1 MTAQA
6 AILQNPTP
14 CLSIRSRSVVNNI
27 AWISTLILLM
37 ILTIYLGM
45 TPGHLSFLHFFDD
58 MRIATE
64 HWLEKPGVRETRN
77 EKAHIRAAR
86 NRARKKRVLP
96 CDAHD
101 TPVTASDHEDYHS
114 QYDATEAVLT
124 LDRNDSEC
132 DDDLPYF
139 TDTNL
144 PSPRNSPSLQ
154 AIDEEYD
161 RSFDPDESILTMDN
175 NLSCACDSPSLQT
188 LEILVGQWRKEW
200 VSEEM
205 WNEAYD
211 EALRRALS
219 KGEHAVFVEQCAQH
233 ASEGR
238 SLLESIKD
246 VVHTH
251 CPCCRERLKYD
262 TILLYDLLVSVTSEV
277 KFSKSN

>member
-1 MTAQA
+1 M
-6 AILQNPTP
+6 ILQSRVEAADSHRA
-14 CLSIRSRSVVNNI
+14 LAHEARSVRN
-27 AWISTLILLM
+27 SKREGSHSSCSS
-37 ILTIYLGM
+37 Y
-45 TPGHLSFLHFFDD
+45 
-58 MRIATE
+58 
-64 HWLEKPGVRETRN
+64 VRY
-77 EKAHIRAAR
+77 IIDFR

-124 LDRNDSEC
+124 LDHNDSEC

-139 TDTNL
+139 ADTNL

-175 NLSCACDSPSLQT
+175 NLLCACDSPSLQM

-211 EALRRALS
+211 EALRRTLS

-277 KFSKSN
+277 KFFEVKLVVDTVCN

>member
-1 MTAQA
+1 MA
-6 AILQNPTP
+6 
-14 CLSIRSRSVVNNI
+14 RRGKSRSCSP
-27 AWISTLILLM
+27 ASKQ
-37 ILTIYLGM
+37 
-45 TPGHLSFLHFFDD
+45 
-58 MRIATE
+58 RIATE
-64 HWLEKPGVRETRN
+64 RWLAKPGVRETRN
-77 EKAHIRAAR
+77 EKARIRAAR

-124 LDRNDSEC
+124 LDRNNSEC
-132 DDDLPYF
+132 DATEAVPANDDLPYF
-139 TDTNL
+139 ADTNL

-161 RSFDPDESILTMDN
+161 RSFDPDESILTMDTD
-175 NLSCACDSPSLQT
+175 LSCACDSPSLQT

-246 VVHTH
+246 IVHTH
-251 CPCCRERLKYD
+251 CPCCREHLKYD

-277 KFSKSN
+277 KFFEVKLVVDTVCN